1 MCGIAGIIDYEHPAQ
16 TMCAPYVQAMQETLR
31 RRGPDQKGIWKESFV
46 TLIHSRLSIV
56 DLEGGRQPMM
66 RGSCCI
72 VYNGEL
78 YNTQELRAELLA
90 RGRQL
95 SMHSDTEV
103 ILQSYL
109 EWKEACVEKF
119 NGIFAFAI
127 WDTYRKEL
135 FIARDPMGVK
145 PLFYTMCKD
154 AFLFGSEIKTL
165 LAHPFVRPRLT
176 RSGILQLMLLGPGR
190 IGGSGVLEGI
200 CELKP
205 GACGYV
211 DLHGLHS
218 WTYAKMKDRVHTD
231 PLETTVQTVRTL
243 VRDAVHRQLQADV
256 AVGTF
261 LSGGLDSSIITALA
275 SEQFAREGKKLHTFS
290 LDYED
295 NQKYFHATKFQP
307 NADAD
312 YVEEMVQAIHSE
324 HHRIVL
330 RPQDVADALYA
341 AVDARD
347 LPGMADV
354 DSSLLLFCKEIRRH
368 VKVALSGECAD
379 ELFGGYPWYRDPQ
392 VRMQYGFPWS
402 QTTDHRSSFLKEEW
416 LTGVDA
422 NAYVSQWYEQTLKET
437 DLVAGIDTQ
446 ERRLREMTML
456 NMQWFMQTLLDRKD
470 RMSMYASLEV
480 RVPFCD
486 VRLARYLYSI
496 PWEIKDYNGYE
507 KGLLREAV
515 KDLLPQR
522 VLWRKKSPYP
532 KTWHPLYRQCVSER
546 MKELLTRADAPLF
559 VIVKKERVQELLQEE
574 RSVPWYGQL
583 MTTPQTIAY
592 LLQLNYWLE
601 HYHVEIQI

>member
-1 MCGIAGIIDYEHPAQ
+1 M
-16 TMCAPYVQAMQETLR
+16 
-31 RRGPDQKGIWKESFV
+31 
-46 TLIHSRLSIV
+46 
-56 DLEGGRQPMM
+56 
-66 RGSCCI
+66 
-72 VYNGEL
+72 
-78 YNTQELRAELLA
+78 
-90 RGRQL
+90 
-95 SMHSDTEV
+95 
-103 ILQSYL
+103 
-109 EWKEACVEKF
+109 
-119 NGIFAFAI
+119 
-127 WDTYRKEL
+127 
-135 FIARDPMGVK
+135 
-145 PLFYTMCKD
+145 
-154 AFLFGSEIKTL
+154 
-165 LAHPFVRPRLT
+165 
-176 RSGILQLMLLGPGR
+176 
-190 IGGSGVLEGI
+190 
-200 CELKP
+200 
-205 GACGYV
+205 
-211 DLHGLHS
+211 
-218 WTYAKMKDRVHTD
+218 
-231 PLETTVQTVRTL
+231 
-243 VRDAVHRQLQADV
+243 

-392 VRMQYGFPWS
+392 VRMRYGFPWS
-402 QTTDHRSSFLKEEW
+402 QTTDYRSSFLNEEW

-437 DLVAGIDTQ
+437 DLVTDIDAQ

-559 VIVKKERVQELLQEE
+559 VIVKKERVQDLLQEE